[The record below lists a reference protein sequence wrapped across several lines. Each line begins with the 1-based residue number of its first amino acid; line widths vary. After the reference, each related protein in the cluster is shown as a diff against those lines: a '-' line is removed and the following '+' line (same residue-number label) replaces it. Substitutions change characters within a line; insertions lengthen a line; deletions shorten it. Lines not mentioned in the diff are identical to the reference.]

1 MADNKY
7 ITETKEIHHDSLRKY
22 VNIAEGKL
30 KKHGKVE
37 KDFGRVRAF
46 LETKSVVLSREEC
59 RPHEAY
65 DADSLRQRVV
75 SATILLT
82 IDDLTIEMRL
92 F

>member
-1 MADNKY
+1 MADKY

-22 VNIAEGKL
+22 INIAEDKLIDYGKEA
-30 KKHGKVE
+30 V
-37 KDFGRVRAF
+37 DFCRVRGF

-59 RPHEAY
+59 RPQEAY
-65 DADSLRQRVV
+65 DADSQRQRVV